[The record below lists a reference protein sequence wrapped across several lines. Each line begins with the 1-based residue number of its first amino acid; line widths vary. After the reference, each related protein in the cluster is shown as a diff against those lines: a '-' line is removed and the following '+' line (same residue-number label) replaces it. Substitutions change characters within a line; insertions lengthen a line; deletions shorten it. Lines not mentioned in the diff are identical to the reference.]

1 MTTKSKA
8 AVKGSMAEQLEVVKV
23 KITSGKTEPEAE
35 KPVTT
40 ADKVAPVKKEKT
52 LTELLAA
59 EAPKGVKIVGDC
71 ASFMTS
77 FGVTKPELRALVKR
91 IVLGN
96 KKYVKEFYFDAEKKL
111 RMTYDGWLLA
121 SLSVLETAEPEKV
134 LAHRISLF
142 EAFKKMKEVCDAV
155 AAEEAEQLP
164 KAA

>member
-8 AVKGSMAEQLEVVKV
+8 AVKGSMAEQLEVVKAM
-23 KITSGKTEPEAE
+23 ITSGKTEQEAE

-71 ASFMTS
+71 ASFMAS

-96 KKYVKEFYFDAEKKL
+96 KKYVKEFYFDAEKL

-164 KAA
+164 KAV